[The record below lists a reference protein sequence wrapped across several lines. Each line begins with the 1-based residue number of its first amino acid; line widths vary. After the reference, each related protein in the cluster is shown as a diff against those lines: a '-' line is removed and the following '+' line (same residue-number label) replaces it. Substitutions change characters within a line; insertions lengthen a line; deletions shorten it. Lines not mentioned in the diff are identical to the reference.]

1 MASSQSEALKTFQV
15 AFSQLDEAARTRFL
29 DALQDPPPPVKPP
42 WIASASASQ
51 DTTQPGSASALPST
65 AQPGTGL
72 STDEPSASPMPG
84 EERPWA
90 GLIDGGPAQHN
101 TAAIKEPQM
110 EEEEPLTPPPCPWPP
125 LQESCYH
132 QPRPSTDSCW
142 TAWDGSWWANYW
154 DSTSQEPPDESTRVD
169 SRHYAYSTDPAW
181 HRNTRIF
188 YHGMQRSP
196 AKPSEPEQTQP
207 EPAPPSADT
216 PQHSPWPNTTPH
228 AQPQP
233 APPSTGTPQHS
244 PWPTIAPKAMPSPST
259 GTAQQSPWPA
269 TTPKA
274 TPSQPLDPSEAKA
287 IAQLHLCT
295 HMPAL
300 VLPRTA
306 RIRGEG
312 RELYAYY
319 IDDRGDQCCGKPC
332 TALPVCRFNSV
343 CGRAVQSMWSDSH
356 SSHKCSRCYA
366 WE

>member
-1 MASSQSEALKTFQV
+1 
-15 AFSQLDEAARTRFL
+15 
-29 DALQDPPPPVKPP
+29 
-42 WIASASASQ
+42 

-65 AQPGTGL
+65 ARPGTGL

-154 DSTSQEPPDESTRVD
+154 DSTNQEPPDESTRVD

-207 EPAPPSADT
+207 EPAP
-216 PQHSPWPNTTPH
+216 HTT
-228 AQPQP
+228 
-233 APPSTGTPQHS
+233 
-244 PWPTIAPKAMPSPST
+244 
-259 GTAQQSPWPA
+259 
-269 TTPKA
+269 
-274 TPSQPLDPSEAKA
+274 
-287 IAQLHLCT
+287 
-295 HMPAL
+295 AL
-300 VLPRTA
+300 AL
-306 RIRGEG
+306 
-312 RELYAYY
+312 AYY
-319 IDDRGDQCCGKPC
+319 SAKGDAVAIHWHS
-332 TALPVCRFNSV
+332 TAVAMACHDAE
-343 CGRAVQSMWSDSH
+343 GDA
-356 SSHKCSRCYA
+356 
-366 WE
+366 

>member
-1 MASSQSEALKTFQV
+1 MASSQNEALKAFQV
-15 AFSQLDEAARTRFL
+15 AFSQLDGAARTRFL
-29 DALQDPPPPVKPP
+29 DALQDPPPPVNPP
-42 WIASASASQ
+42 WIASASAPR
-51 DTTQPGSASALPST
+51 DNTQPGTASVLPST
-65 AQPGTGL
+65 AQPGTGP
-72 STDEPSASPMPG
+72 STDEPSALPMPRN
-84 EERPWA
+84 ERPWA
-90 GLIDGGPAQHN
+90 GLIDGGPAQHD
-101 TAAIKEPQM
+101 TAPNKEPQM

-154 DSTSQEPPDESTRVD
+154 ASEGQEPPDESTRVD
-169 SRHYAYSTDPAW
+169 RRHYAYSTDPAW

-216 PQHSPWPNTTPH
+216 PQHSPWPPTTPQT
-228 AQPQP
+228 QPQP
-233 APPSTGTPQHS
+233 APPHHSTRPGLPQRRRRCHRHPLAQHS
-244 PWPTIAPKAMPSPST
+244 S
-259 GTAQQSPWPA
+259 
-269 TTPKA
+269 
-274 TPSQPLDPSEAKA
+274 
-287 IAQLHLCT
+287 
-295 HMPAL
+295 
-300 VLPRTA
+300 TA

-332 TALPVCRFNSV
+332 TALPFCRFKSV

-366 WE
+366 LE